1 MKRIKTLC
9 VVLLIVFFGSLYQGA
24 VMPFIEGL
32 KYGLAIA
39 RYESDTQIKTE
50 EFLLMDVMPKVNDYM
65 EASEMNLKTGEQV
78 LIRPNTISI
87 IANTLPDKPVWWMII
102 QSLNALLTLG
112 LLVLGVWIP
121 FLVVKIINSLQNS
134 EVFDRI
140 NLIRINRIGIILLA
154 MGNAGTVIQF
164 ISIYME
170 QFMVDLA
177 HYEFSYARAVDF
189 NALIMGVVVLI
200 MNEVLRIAIEI
211 KEEQD
216 LTI

>member
-1 MKRIKTLC
+1 MKRLKTLC

-140 NLIRINRIGIILLA
+140 NLIRINRIGVILLA
-154 MGNAGTVIQF
+154 MGIAGTVIQF
-164 ISIYME
+164 ISIYVA
-170 QFMVDLA
+170 QFMVDLT
-177 HYEFSYARAVDF
+177 HYEFSYARAIDF

>member
-1 MKRIKTLC
+1 MKRLKTLC

-39 RYESDTQIKTE
+39 RYESDTQLKTE
-50 EFLLMDVMPKVNDYM
+50 EFLLMDVVPKINDYM
-65 EASEMNLKTGEQV
+65 EASELNLKTGEQV

-87 IANTLPDKPVWWMII
+87 IANSLPEKPVWWMIL
-102 QSLNALLTLG
+102 QSFNALLTLG
-112 LLVLGVWIP
+112 LLILGVWIP
-121 FLVVKIINSLQNS
+121 FLVLKIIKSLQNS

-154 MGNAGTVIQF
+154 MGIAGTVIQF
-164 ISIYME
+164 ISIYMA

-177 HYEFSYARAVDF
+177 HYEFSYARAIDF
-189 NALIMGVVVLI
+189 NALIMGVVILI